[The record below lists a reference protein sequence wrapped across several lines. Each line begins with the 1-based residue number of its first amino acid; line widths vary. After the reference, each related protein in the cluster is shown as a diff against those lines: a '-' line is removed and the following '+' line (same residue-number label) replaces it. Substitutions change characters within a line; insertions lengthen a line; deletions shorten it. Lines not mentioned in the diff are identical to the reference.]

1 MTTLSHLT
9 QRLAHN
15 LTWLSIQEVL
25 IRILGLAT
33 AIYLARVLTPTAYG
47 SLGAALAIIAILT
60 PLVQA
65 GTASRATRLTALD
78 PASIPET
85 YSQIIG
91 FRLVSA
97 SILVTI
103 LIASAPL
110 ISEVFSIPATLLILC
125 SFMLVRPAMTV
136 KWAFQGLDLMHI
148 PAIAGIAERSIIF
161 VGLLLLVRGREY
173 DPLWVPALE
182 VVAALLMLWWLYRR
196 LRQIHPILKIRFRIA
211 DWPEIIREALPLGIA
226 AMLGSVFLH
235 SAILL
240 LAWLESAATA
250 ANFLVAQKIMLTM
263 GILLFVINRSAFP
276 STSRLVANDR
286 PKALDLLANLL
297 RYYLV
302 IIIPLVLILGLYA
315 DDVIVLLFGRA
326 YSGSGTVLVF
336 LLAALPFLAVSHS
349 LQLLLR
355 ALPRPRAVLAGQGVR
370 TVSLLVLAMILIP
383 RYAATGAAVAVVASE
398 AIGMTLLLWLVKR
411 SIGAV
416 PWSHKCFLPLASG
429 ALAVII
435 FSLTETWPI
444 FSKLSM
450 AAIVYILSIWFTK
463 AISIAELKSLP
474 KVLSAILG
482 NRRPKEP
489 ATGQD

>member
-1 MTTLSHLT
+1 MTTLSHQT
-9 QRLAHN
+9 RRLAHN
-15 LTWLSIQEVL
+15 VTWLSIQEVL
-25 IRILGLAT
+25 IRFMGLAT

-47 SLGAALAIIAILT
+47 SLGVGLAIITILT
-60 PLVQA
+60 TLVQS
-65 GTASRATRLTALD
+65 GTASRAIRLTALD

-91 FRLVSA
+91 FRLFSA
-97 SILVTI
+97 TI
-103 LIASAPL
+103 LITILIVSAPV
-110 ISEVFSIPATLLILC
+110 ISEVFSVPATLLILC
-125 SFMLVRPAMTV
+125 SFMLVRPALTV
-136 KWAFQGLDLMHI
+136 KWAFHGLDIMHFT
-148 PAIAGIAERSIIF
+148 AIAGIAEKSMIF
-161 VGLLLLVRGREY
+161 VGLLLLVRGGEY
-173 DPLWVPALE
+173 DLLWVPALE
-182 VVAALLMLWWLYRR
+182 VVAALLMLWWLYKR
-196 LRQIHPILKIRFRIA
+196 LRRIHPILKIQLRIV

-240 LAWLESAATA
+240 LAWLDSAATA

-263 GILLFVINRSAFP
+263 GILLFVINRAAFP

-286 PKALDLLANLL
+286 SKALNLLANLL

-315 DDVIVLLFGRA
+315 DDVIVLLFGSA
-326 YSGSGTVLVF
+326 YAGSGTVLVF
-336 LLAALPFLAVSHS
+336 LLAALPFLAFSHS

-355 ALPRPRAVLAGQGVR
+355 ALPRPRAVLAGQGIR
-370 TVSLLVLAMILIP
+370 TMSLLVLAMILIP
-383 RYAATGAAVAVVASE
+383 RFAATGAAVAVVASE

-416 PWSHKCFLPLASG
+416 PWSNKCFLPLMAG

-435 FSLTETWPI
+435 FELTETWPI

-463 AISIAELKSLP
+463 AISIAELKALP
-474 KVLSAILG
+474 QVLSVILE
-482 NRRPKEP
+482 NRKAREP